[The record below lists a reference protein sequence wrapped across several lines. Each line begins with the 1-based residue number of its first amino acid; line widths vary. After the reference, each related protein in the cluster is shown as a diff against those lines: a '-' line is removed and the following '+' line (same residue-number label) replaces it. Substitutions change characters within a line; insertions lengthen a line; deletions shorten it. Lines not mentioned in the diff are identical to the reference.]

1 MTLDQYQTERAEQA
15 VARALQP
22 SQAFPERGLEAPRGA
37 GAPPH
42 HHRLNRR
49 QFVQA
54 LGAGVAAVR
63 FAAGEAFHL
72 NIGIGTYSYHGLSME
87 AMIAQLTQLKIK
99 EIEMS
104 RGEFMLLSHPND
116 ALFTSARALLDKAQI
131 RCVSYYAATVKV
143 DAEIEQA
150 IRFARLLGASN
161 ITGDG
166 TPEILKRVDERLTA
180 AKLTF
185 GLHNHYFP
193 EKFAYE
199 SPEDLL
205 RTLKGMSK
213 TMGVTLDLGHI
224 ASCGYDT
231 VDAVRKLGPYLRL
244 VHLKDV
250 KAAHGEDNVIIGQ
263 GIANIPAAMRE
274 LRQMHFGGLVAIEYE
289 KEGPV
294 EDDMR
299 RAVEYARRLA

>member
-1 MTLDQYQTERAEQA
+1 MSPMHCRSGQA
-15 VARALQP
+15 SRP
-22 SQAFPERGLEAPRGA
+22 FPEGGPEAPRGS
-37 GAPPH
+37 GEPPH
-42 HHRLNRR
+42 MHGEPHHLNRR
-49 QFVQA
+49 EFARAMGAA
-54 LGAGVAAVR
+54 LAGAGL
-63 FAAGEAFHL
+63 AAGASKRL
-72 NIGIGTYSYHGLSME
+72 NIGIGTYSYHSLSME
-87 AMIAQLTQLKIK
+87 AMVEELVRLEIK

-104 RGEFMLLSHPND
+104 RGEFMLLSHPSD
-116 ALFTSARALLDKAQI
+116 AIFRSARTLFDQAGI
-131 RCVSYYAATVKV
+131 RCVSYYAATLKTDDEVQ
-143 DAEIEQA
+143 QA
-150 IRFARLLGASN
+150 VRFAGVLGSTN

-166 TPEILKRVDERLTA
+166 TPEILKIADVRCTA
-180 AKLTF
+180 ANLTF

-193 EKFAYE
+193 QKFAYE

-205 RTLKGMSK
+205 KTLAGLSK
-213 TMGVTLDLGHI
+213 TVGVTLDLGHI

-263 GIANIPAAMRE
+263 GIARIPEAMRE
-274 LRQMHFGGLVAIEYE
+274 LRRMRFGGLVAIEYE

-299 RAVEYARRLA
+299 RAVAYARKLA

>member
-1 MTLDQYQTERAEQA
+1 M
-15 VARALQP
+15 ALT
-22 SQAFPERGLEAPRGA
+22 
-37 GAPPH
+37 
-42 HHRLNRR
+42 RR
-49 QFVQA
+49 RFNQA
-54 LGAGVAAVR
+54 LGASMAGMHAATGAPWR
-63 FAAGEAFHL
+63 L
-72 NIGIGTYSYHGLSME
+72 NIGIGTYSYHSLSME
-87 AMIAQLTQLKIK
+87 AMIEQLTRLSIK
-99 EIEMS
+99 DIEMS
-104 RGEFMLLSHPND
+104 RGEFMLLSHPKE
-116 ALFTSARALLDKAQI
+116 AIFRSARALLDRAGI
-131 RCVSYYAATVKV
+131 RCVSYYAATIKTG
-143 DAEIEQA
+143 AEIEQA
-150 IRFARLLGASN
+150 IKYARILGSGN

-166 TPEILKRVDERLTA
+166 TLEILRQVDERCSA

-205 RTLKGMSK
+205 KTLKGLSK
-213 TMGVTLDLGHI
+213 TVGVTLDLGHI

-263 GIANIPAAMRE
+263 GIARIPEAMRE
-274 LRQMHFGGLVAIEYE
+274 LRRMRFGGLVAIEYE

-299 RAVEYARRLA
+299 RAVEFARRLA

>member
-1 MTLDQYQTERAEQA
+1 MTRAEQ
-15 VARALQP
+15 VC
-22 SQAFPERGLEAPRGA
+22 PERGLEAPRGA

-42 HHRLNRR
+42 HDGMSRR
-49 QFVQA
+49 QFTLA
-54 LGAGVAAVR
+54 MGAGLGVVAS
-63 FAAGEAFHL
+63 AAGAAWHL

-87 AMIAQLTQLKIK
+87 AMVAQLSELKIK

-104 RGEFMLLSHPND
+104 RGEFMLLSHPKD
-116 ALFTSARALLDKAQI
+116 AMFSSVRALLAKAGI
-131 RCVSYYAATVKV
+131 RCVSYYAATIKN
-143 DAEIEQA
+143 DADIEQA
-150 IRFARLLGASN
+150 IRFAGLLGSSN

-166 TPEILKRVDERLTA
+166 MPEVLKRVDELCTA

-193 EKFAYE
+193 QKFAYE

-205 RTLKGMSK
+205 KTLKGLSK
-213 TMGVTLDLGHI
+213 TVGVTLDLGHI

-263 GIANIPAAMRE
+263 GIAKIPEAMRE
-274 LRQMHFGGLVAIEYE
+274 LRRLRFGGLVAIEYE

-299 RAVEYARRLA
+299 CAVAYARQLA